1 MANWEEKVW
10 GRRRQLLK
18 ENCVEVWELDLQLSD
33 GKPVCCSSHD
43 HDMKFN
49 KFYVVEGKVGVQ
61 IGGESRIL
69 STGDEQTV
77 HPHVKHR
84 FTVLAPS
91 RVIEFTWAREI
102 TEDINRD
109 DVGHVLEAE

>member
-77 HPHVKHR
+77 HPHIKHR